1 MTINKI
7 KNYIGIADRAGYIIW
22 GNDILDGYNHK
33 LYLILYRSDF
43 GKTIEKTLKRIKDDI
58 PKIMMKVDDFNSV
71 VMTDKSKIIGIKN
84 NGIAKQIIALLR
96 GEDGK

>member
-7 KNYIGIADRAGYIIW
+7 KNYIGIANRAGYIIW

-43 GKTIEKTLKRIKDDI
+43 GKTIEKTLKRINDDI
-58 PKIMMKVDDFNSV
+58 PKIMMSVEDFNAI

-84 NGIAKQIIALLR
+84 NGIANQIIGLLR